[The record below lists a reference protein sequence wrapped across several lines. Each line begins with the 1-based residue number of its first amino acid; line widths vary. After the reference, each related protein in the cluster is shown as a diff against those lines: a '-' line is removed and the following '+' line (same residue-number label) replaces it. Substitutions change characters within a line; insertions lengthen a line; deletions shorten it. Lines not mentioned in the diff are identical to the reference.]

1 LAYNHQPNVVAGAAE
16 EQVQAVLSEIVLPTE
31 WKRLILAYVS
41 EEGGLTAIQRKKLE
55 VRERLQRAHERYL
68 SPVAPI
74 SRWDLERIE
83 RGCMAELERLDR
95 MLPPGTEERDV
106 WQYLDDFG
114 ILWEAATW
122 EEQNG
127 LLGQLCSAIF
137 VQDQQVVNLVAY
149 PAFHD
154 LLAEAAGRASQMQE
168 ACTTG
173 SSRGEGE

>member
-1 LAYNHQPNVVAGAAE
+1 
-16 EQVQAVLSEIVLPTE
+16 
-31 WKRLILAYVS
+31 
-41 EEGGLTAIQRKKLE
+41 
-55 VRERLQRAHERYL
+55 
-68 SPVAPI
+68 
-74 SRWDLERIE
+74 
-83 RGCMAELERLDR
+83 MAELERLDR

-154 LLAEAAGRASQMQE
+154 LLAEAAEWASQMQGE
-168 ACTTG
+168 CTTE
-173 SSRGEGE
+173 SSQGEGE